1 MKKSE
6 LQEFI
11 KSEIISA
18 NENFNQV
25 QSQFED
31 LVQVVENIYHVGQEE
46 RDYGKVQDA
55 AYDAM
60 EHIGD
65 AFGIDFEF
73 GRQYQEAKFEVPADE
88 LSKVKSQ
95 IGPDDEIKITED
107 DEEAKPDK
115 GVAKRGNKLDRAIK
129 DLRAAEKS
137 IKTHLAMFKDA
148 EGVKAKEAAMR
159 MLKKDNDIKKELK
172 SLIKRLEGD
181 VIK

>member
-11 KSEIISA
+11 KSEIIST
-18 NENFNQV
+18 NENFNQL

-31 LVQVVENIYHVGQEE
+31 LVQVVENIHHVGKEE
-46 RDYGKVQDA
+46 RDYDGVDDA
-55 AYDAM
+55 AFDAVK
-60 EHIGD
+60 HLID
-65 AFGIDFEF
+65 VFGLDIDL
-73 GRQYQEAKFEVPADE
+73 YEAKFEVPADE

-129 DLRAAEKS
+129 DLRAVEKS
-137 IKTHLAMFKDA
+137 IKKHLAMFKDA
-148 EGVKAKEAAMR
+148 EGVKAKEAAMK
-159 MLKKDNDIKKELK
+159 MLKKDNGIKKELT